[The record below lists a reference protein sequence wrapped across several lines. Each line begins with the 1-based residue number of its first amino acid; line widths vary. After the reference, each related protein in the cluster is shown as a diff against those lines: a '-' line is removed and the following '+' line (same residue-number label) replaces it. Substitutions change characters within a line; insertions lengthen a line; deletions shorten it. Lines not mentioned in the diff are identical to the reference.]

1 MNNST
6 KESLQEKRWE
16 GRHNLLYEIQELK
29 KLWRTQ
35 NFNYTKEQSDR
46 YTELMELRRAFIQK
60 WKEDGRVWVGPSN
73 AGKKNTEEESKD

>member
-1 MNNST
+1 MNNSST
-6 KESLQEKRWE
+6 IIK
-16 GRHNLLYEIQELK
+16 EIQELK

-46 YTELMELRRAFIQK
+46 YTELMELRKAFIAK

-73 AGKKNTEEESKD
+73 VGKKNTEEESED